1 LPGQR
6 YVEERLEIVD
16 QRQRIGDWEVDN
28 IIGKG
33 YRQAIVT
40 LAERNRVWLCCAKLI
55 TVRPDWSAISWSS
68 NPNHLHPACQQ
79 TPEKMAKILL

>member
-1 LPGQR
+1 MRLRCQRKRRKRYGSRDRRGIFPDRR

-40 LAERNRVWLCCAKLI
+40 LAERNRV
-55 TVRPDWSAISWSS
+55 
-68 NPNHLHPACQQ
+68 
-79 TPEKMAKILL
+79 